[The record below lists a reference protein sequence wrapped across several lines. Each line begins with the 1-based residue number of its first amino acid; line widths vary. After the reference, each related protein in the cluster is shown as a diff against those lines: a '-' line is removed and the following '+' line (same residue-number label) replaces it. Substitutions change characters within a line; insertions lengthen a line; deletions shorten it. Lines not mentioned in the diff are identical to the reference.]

1 MRWDVPLCYCR
12 KGMGSSRQSLRR
24 IRRGRRSRTYVPL
37 KDVGGETLLRMLQQE
52 GQRREQ
58 ELRIALL
65 VEN

>member
-1 MRWDVPLCYCR
+1 
-12 KGMGSSRQSLRR
+12 MGSSRQSLRR